1 MWIFDRAHA
10 WRAMGLA
17 CVLVVFGPSAHPMAA
32 ALQPSETI
40 EAAGPFAEPFS
51 LLTAAVADG
60 ELSEKWRGVEREL
73 DGEALAIALCNE
85 DRARCASPA
94 ALQFLDI
101 VETGK
106 ARDGRARLGEINRA
120 LNLAVRPGS
129 DLALYGAIDVW
140 RTPLALLATGAGDC
154 EDYAIAKF
162 VALRLAG
169 VASKDLRIVIL
180 RDTLRHE
187 DHAVAAARLDGR
199 WLMLDNRRMAMV
211 EDVNL
216 QNYRPLFVI
225 DHGGVRQYFDQPLMA
240 GDQRPVVD
248 AAVLTKLA
256 SRAN

>member
-1 MWIFDRAHA
+1 MWIFERAHV
-10 WRAMGLA
+10 WRAIGLA
-17 CVLVVFGPSAHPMAA
+17 CILVVFGPSAHPMAA
-32 ALQPSETI
+32 VLQPSETVD
-40 EAAGPFAEPFS
+40 AAGPFAEPFG
-51 LLTAAVADG
+51 LLTTAVVDG

-101 VETGK
+101 VDTGK

-140 RTPLALLATGAGDC
+140 RTPLALLAAGAGDC

-169 VASKDLRIVIL
+169 VASADLRIVIL

-199 WLMLDNRRMAMV
+199 WFMLDNRRMAMV
-211 EDVNL
+211 EDINL

-240 GDQRPVVD
+240 GDPRPVAG
-248 AAVLTKLA
+248 AAALMKLA